1 MSAEPPTSTDDD
13 RAERMIFMTKAMA
26 EAMKAHIW
34 RMSREAVHDM
44 VVNYRGKQYRICE
57 EAEIIN
63 SRSVTTN
70 KFSIWEHDEN
80 AYADMYKIGEINAE

>member
-1 MSAEPPTSTDDD
+1 
-13 RAERMIFMTKAMA
+13 MTKAMT
-26 EAMKAHIW
+26 EAMKGHVE
-34 RMSREAVHDM
+34 RMKNEAEHDM
-44 VVNYRGKQYRICE
+44 VVIYRGKQYRICE

-80 AYADMYKIGEINAE
+80 ACADTYQIGEINAE

>member
-1 MSAEPPTSTDDD
+1 
-13 RAERMIFMTKAMA
+13 MTKAMT

-34 RMSREAVHDM
+34 RMRCEAVHDM
-44 VVNYRGKQYRICE
+44 VVTYRGKQYRICD

-80 AYADMYKIGEINAE
+80 AYADMYQIGEINAE